1 MKGNLTF
8 IAPLIFIAMGCNH
21 NKQIEKLEFN
31 SNEWLNGDIRSR
43 GKMVDNIIED
53 SILIGKSKSEVLALL
68 GSQGD
73 TTGNFSYPVD
83 IGLTLG
89 PFGLGGIWP
98 FDLNIH
104 FDTLTNKV
112 IEVRCND

>member
-1 MKGNLTF
+1 MKKNLTLFLLLFF
-8 IAPLIFIAMGCNH
+8 IVMGCRQD
-21 NKQIEKLEFN
+21 KQTEKLKFN
-31 SNEWLNGDIRSR
+31 REEWLHGDIRTR

-53 SILIGKSKSEVLALL
+53 SMLIGKSKSEVLTLL
-68 GSQGD
+68 GDQGD

-83 IGLTLG
+83 IGLKTG
-89 PFGLGGIWP
+89 PFGWGGIWP

-104 FDTLTNKV
+104 FDTLSSKV